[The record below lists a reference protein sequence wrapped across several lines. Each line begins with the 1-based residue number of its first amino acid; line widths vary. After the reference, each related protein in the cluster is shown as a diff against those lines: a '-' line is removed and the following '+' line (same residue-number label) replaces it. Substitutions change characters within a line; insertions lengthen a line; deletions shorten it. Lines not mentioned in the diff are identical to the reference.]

1 MKMAAKCKEE
11 GSNNYL
17 ILMILTD
24 GETHD
29 MAASIDD
36 IIAASHLPLSIII
49 IGIGKAYF
57 SNMNKLDNDDL
68 SMVDSKGNK
77 S

>member
-1 MKMAAKCKEE
+1 MKMAAKCKDE

-17 ILMILTD
+17 ILMVLTD

-29 MAASIDD
+29 MNPSIDD

-49 IGIGKAYF
+49 IGIG
-57 SNMNKLDNDDL
+57 
-68 SMVDSKGNK
+68 
-77 S
+77 